1 LIATAGPWF
10 AILGLV
16 FTDCVIIQRL
26 TDFIWVGLDSVLN
39 ETRIKKV
46 ARIFYALRTS
56 LEKLRYYYE
65 NLKPIANTP
74 APSRYF
80 PSFTTYSYKDELVHF
95 EYVGFL
101 EDGPDCITLRA
112 RTCAYP
118 APSQDVVVKFVDHY
132 GERAH
137 CLLAENGLAP
147 TLFYYGSPC
156 LDKEPSYHSLS
167 MVVMDYVDG
176 DTLASTKKEKSLNE
190 KTTQIVRSEVQRAIG
205 ILHLHGLVFGDLRS
219 PNVMITNAKKVKL
232 IDFNWAGVE
241 GQARY
246 PSLISSDIEWAA
258 GVEALGVIK
267 KDHDMEMLDRLFP

>member
-1 LIATAGPWF
+1 M
-10 AILGLV
+10 
-16 FTDCVIIQRL
+16 IIQRL

-65 NLKPIANTP
+65 NLKPVANPP

-80 PSFTTYSYKDELVHF
+80 PSFTTYSYDGKVVQF

-101 EDGPDCITLRA
+101 EDGLDCTTLRA
-112 RTCAYP
+112 RTCGHP
-118 APSQDVVVKFVDHY
+118 ARDIVVKFVDQY

-137 CLLAENGLAP
+137 RILAEYDLAP

-156 LDKEPSYHSLS
+156 LDKEPSYQYLS
-167 MVVMDYVDG
+167 MVVMDYIDG
-176 DTLASTKKEKSLNE
+176 DTLASAKVKKLDE
-190 KTTQIVRSEVQRAIG
+190 KTMQIVRSEVQRAIEA
-205 ILHLHGLVFGDLRS
+205 LHDCKLVFGDLRS
-219 PNVMITNAKKVKL
+219 PNVMITKSNKVKL
-232 IDFNWAGVE
+232 IDFNWAGEE

-246 PSLISSDIEWAA
+246 PSLISSDIKWAA

-267 KDHDMEMLDRLFP
+267 KDHDVEMLDRLFH